1 MENTTLVKR
10 TLLVCLHVYITNHT
24 KLTKRKTRED
34 TKTKERPQKKS
45 KSEQE
50 DVDNITS
57 IEQIDLKNA
66 VAQLKVRASHS
77 IDACNK
83 IKEFKDSLTTFNTR
97 ERTANYQMLGTAQ
110 QQKLK
115 KYQLECH
122 TWFSHV

>member
-34 TKTKERPQKKS
+34 TKTKERPQKS

-66 VAQLKVRASHS
+66 VAQLKVRASHN

-83 IKEFKDSLTTFNTR
+83 IKEFKDR
-97 ERTANYQMLGTAQ
+97 
-110 QQKLK
+110 
-115 KYQLECH
+115 
-122 TWFSHV
+122 